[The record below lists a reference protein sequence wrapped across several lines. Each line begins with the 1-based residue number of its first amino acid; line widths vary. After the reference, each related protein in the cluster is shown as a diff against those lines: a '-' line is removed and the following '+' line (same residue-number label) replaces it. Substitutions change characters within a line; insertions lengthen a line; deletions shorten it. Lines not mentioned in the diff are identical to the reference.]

1 MVSLMKLRLGMFGS
15 IALIVGVGSLVLM
28 AILTYL
34 FGGFGIDIMIMALA
48 IVVMF
53 NILQWLFAPHIIDAI
68 YKVRPADPYREG
80 WLINIV
86 ERIARI
92 SGLKKVPK
100 VMIAEINVPNAF
112 AYGSPLTGPRVA
124 VTRRAIEILN
134 RDELE
139 AVIAHEIGH
148 VKHRD
153 MTVMMIIS
161 IIPAIMYWLG
171 IMLMRYGMFSAAF
184 RSSRDRGSE
193 GGLILVLGGLA
204 LAALS
209 FIFNLLVL
217 WFSRM
222 REYYADTHAALSVNN
237 GALKLQR
244 ALAKILIDTGF
255 LKRRGMKVEKYETLK
270 ALFIADPGHRVM
282 ARGYINVDSVIAEI
296 KSLKVS
302 IWDELF
308 STHPH
313 PAKRFRFLDNLVG
326 V

>member
-1 MVSLMKLRLGMFGS
+1 MVSLVKLRLGMLGS
-15 IALIVGVGSLVLM
+15 IALIIGLGSLVLM

-34 FGGFGIDIMIMALA
+34 FGGFGMDIMITALI

-53 NILQWLFAPHIIDAI
+53 NLLQWLFAPHIIDAM
-68 YKVRPADPYREG
+68 YRVRPADIYREG
-80 WLINIV
+80 WLIDTV
-86 ERIARI
+86 KRIAKV

-100 VMIAEINVPNAF
+100 VMVAEINVPNAF

-124 VTRRAIEILN
+124 VTRRAIEVLN

-148 VKHRD
+148 IKHKD
-153 MTVMMIIS
+153 MAVMMLIS

-184 RSSRDRGSE
+184 RSRDRGAE
-193 GGLILVLGGLA
+193 GGLVLVLGGLA

-209 FIFNLLVL
+209 FIFNLFVL

-222 REYYADTHAALSVNN
+222 REYYADTHAAFSVNN

-255 LKRRGMKVEKYETLK
+255 LKRRGVRIEKYETLK
-270 ALFIADPGHRVM
+270 ALFIADPGHRVI
-282 ARGYINVDSVIAEI
+282 ARGYINIDRVIAEI
-296 KSLKVS
+296 KSMKVS
-302 IWDELF
+302 IWNELF

-313 PAKRFRFLDNLVG
+313 PAKRFRFLDKLIG
-326 V
+326 I

>member
-1 MVSLMKLRLGMFGS
+1 MLGS
-15 IALIVGVGSLVLM
+15 IALIIGLGSLVLM

-34 FGGFGIDIMIMALA
+34 FGGFGMDIMITALI

-53 NILQWLFAPHIIDAI
+53 NLLQWLFAPHIIDAM
-68 YKVRPADPYREG
+68 YRVRPADIYREG
-80 WLINIV
+80 WLIDTV
-86 ERIARI
+86 KRIAKV

-100 VMIAEINVPNAF
+100 VMVAEINVPNAF

-124 VTRRAIEILN
+124 VTRRAIEVLN

-148 VKHRD
+148 IKHKD
-153 MTVMMIIS
+153 MAVMMLIS

-184 RSSRDRGSE
+184 RSRDRGAE
-193 GGLILVLGGLA
+193 GGLVLVLGGLA

-209 FIFNLLVL
+209 FIFNLFVL

-222 REYYADTHAALSVNN
+222 REYYADTHAAFSVNN

-255 LKRRGMKVEKYETLK
+255 LKRRGVRIEKYETLK
-270 ALFIADPGHRVM
+270 ALFIADPGHRVI
-282 ARGYINVDSVIAEI
+282 ARGYINIDRVIAEI
-296 KSLKVS
+296 KSMKVS
-302 IWDELF
+302 IWNELF

-313 PAKRFRFLDNLVG
+313 PAKRFRFLDKLIG
-326 V
+326 I

>member
-1 MVSLMKLRLGMFGS
+1 
-15 IALIVGVGSLVLM
+15 M

-34 FGGFGIDIMIMALA
+34 FGGFGIDIMITALI
-48 IVVMF
+48 IVIMF
-53 NILQWLFAPHIIDAI
+53 NLLQWLFAPHIIDAM
-68 YKVRPADPYREG
+68 YRVRPADIYREG
-80 WLINIV
+80 WLIDTV
-86 ERIARI
+86 KRIAKV

-100 VMIAEINVPNAF
+100 VMVAEINVPNAF

-124 VTRRAIEILN
+124 VTRRAIEVLN

-148 VKHRD
+148 IKHKD
-153 MTVMMIIS
+153 MAVMMLIS

-184 RSSRDRGSE
+184 RSRDRGAE
-193 GGLILVLGGLA
+193 GGLVLVLGGLA

-209 FIFNLLVL
+209 FIFNLFVL

-222 REYYADTHAALSVNN
+222 REYYADTHAAFSVNN

-255 LKRRGMKVEKYETLK
+255 LKRRGVRIEKYETLK
-270 ALFIADPGHRVM
+270 ALFIADPGHRVI
-282 ARGYINVDSVIAEI
+282 ARGYINIDRVIAEI
-296 KSLKVS
+296 KSMKVS
-302 IWDELF
+302 IWNELF

-313 PAKRFRFLDNLVG
+313 PAKRFRFLDKLIG
-326 V
+326 I